1 MYEGDEI
8 NSFDGNGTFDRPG
21 AIMSS
26 SPDEQQNAEPVKA
39 PKAPKAPK
47 DNSAEDFAA
56 AQSLASNPNTPQFFG
71 EAAVAANPY
80 PTQRTRG
87 PRSSMRKPLIIG
99 GIAIGAIALIAII
112 VLAIS
117 GGMGGSSKI
126 ESTKVA
132 GEMNI
137 GAIFDETAPIPM
149 RSSSISAYGYITQ
162 DGKKWVTPKQYT
174 YAEQFYGNYAKA
186 KFDGKIVIINRE
198 GKTIIEQPESVDVHY
213 DIHENVWIVGTDV
226 YNVEMEKANP
236 DGSKANYS
244 GYGYAFVVPAK
255 EEGDASSYTT
265 GIPYLVRVED
275 GEKVFSCEIAGCNIS
290 VTKGYTDNKVYLIMV
305 AEGQGSKIIS
315 LESKQVLYEIPKT
328 EFFAREFEGVYAQYV
343 RSTSGLKK
351 HVIINDGS
359 VKAQNDRPD
368 KVSKVSV
375 SNSGKYFIKGCDG
388 KGYKITNS
396 NNEEV
401 LGCSTSPRV
410 YLPEIV
416 YRRLEKDNKEV
427 IIQYIKNGYELYDL
441 KENKSVKKYSDTT
454 DLTFYENSPFV
465 RIVKKGG
472 KEYICNI
479 LGSEGD
485 CIEYDG
491 KASINAFVT
500 FIVIGGKT
508 YSYNLKEVKYV
519 EQ

>member
-198 GKTIIEQPESVDVHY
+198 GKTVIEQPESVDVHY

-315 LESKQVLYEIPKT
+315 LESKQVLYEIPNT
-328 EFFAREFEGVYAQYV
+328 EFFAKEFEGVYAQYL
-343 RSTSGLKK
+343 RSRNAFRK
-351 HVIINDGS
+351 HVVINNGAA
-359 VKAQNDRPD
+359 KATDARPD
-368 KVSKVSV
+368 KISKVSV

-388 KGYKITNS
+388 KGYKIIDENDG
-396 NNEEV
+396 EV
-401 LGCSTSPRV
+401 LGCSTSPRI
-410 YLPEIV
+410 YLPEII
-416 YRRLEKDNKEV
+416 YRRLEKEDKEAIV
-427 IIQYIKNGYELYDL
+427 QYSDDGYQLFDL
-441 KENKSVKKYSDTT
+441 KEKKVLKTYADTT
-454 DLTFYENSPFV
+454 DFEIFENSSFI
-465 RIVKKGG
+465 RIVKKDG
-472 KEYICNI
+472 KQYICNI
-479 LGSEGD
+479 LGSDKD

-491 KASINAFVT
+491 KTKLEPYVT
-500 FIVIGGKT
+500 FIVIDGKT
-508 YSYNLKEVKYV
+508 YSYNLKEVVYV
-519 EQ
+519 EK